1 MERMPRGLKILT
13 GITVVLFAA
22 ALYMV
27 LVYAPTEAVMGAVQR
42 VFYFHVAAGWVGAVA
57 FLVTAVS
64 GGLYLAKGDRKWDRL
79 AVSSVE
85 IGLVFTFANIVS
97 GSVWARPIWN
107 TWWTWDLRLVTAT
120 VMELVYLAYML
131 LRQGIEDPDR
141 RARFGAIYAIVGFI
155 SVPLTFLSIR
165 LFRTIHPVVIGS
177 GDPTAQG
184 AFDMTPRM
192 FQAFMFSLL
201 TFTFLYISLAWHRFR
216 LEGLHERLEQ
226 LKLKVLSA

>member
-97 GSVWARPIWN
+97 GSVWAR
-107 TWWTWDLRLVTAT
+107 
-120 VMELVYLAYML
+120 
-131 LRQGIEDPDR
+131 
-141 RARFGAIYAIVGFI
+141 
-155 SVPLTFLSIR
+155 
-165 LFRTIHPVVIGS
+165 
-177 GDPTAQG
+177 
-184 AFDMTPRM
+184 
-192 FQAFMFSLL
+192 
-201 TFTFLYISLAWHRFR
+201 
-216 LEGLHERLEQ
+216 
-226 LKLKVLSA
+226 